1 MYIFL
6 GLSVFR
12 KLSPLRVHREARMK
26 VKGLTV
32 RFVRRGIRGTIF
44 FLIMPSPA
52 HIPGTFLS

>member
-6 GLSVFR
+6 GLSIFR

-32 RFVRRGIRGTIF
+32 RFVRKGIRGTIF
-44 FLIMPSPA
+44 FLIMPFPA
-52 HIPGTFLS
+52 QIPGTFLS

>member
-6 GLSVFR
+6 GLSIFR

-32 RFVRRGIRGTIF
+32 RFVRKGIRGTI
-44 FLIMPSPA
+44 S
-52 HIPGTFLS
+52 SS